1 MTTEK
6 FWQLIEQSRAA
17 GDQLAAL
24 EAAVAA
30 LPPREM
36 VAFEGL
42 CWDMLSLSYHR
53 SVWAVAAIIQP
64 GCGDGAFEAVR
75 AWMVLQG
82 QEFFEQATAH
92 PEKIAERV
100 PADVFLLPWEKDGEE
115 LLRLVPRLYLQATGE
130 DLPTLPRKVPYVLK
144 GQRWTEYDLP
154 ELYPAVWRK
163 YRKEG

>member
-1 MTTEK
+1 MTTEH

-36 VAFEGL
+36 VAFEGH
-42 CWDMLSLSYHR
+42 CWDMLSLSYYR
-53 SVWAVAAIIQP
+53 LLWAVAAIIQP
-64 GCGDGAFEAVR
+64 GCGDSAFEAVR

-82 QEFFEQATAH
+82 REFFEQATAH
-92 PEKIAERV
+92 PEKIAECV
-100 PADVFLLPWEKDGEE
+100 PADVFPLPWEKDGEE
-115 LLRLVPRLYLQATGE
+115 LLRLVPRLYHQATGE

-154 ELYPAVWRK
+154 ELYPAVWQK
-163 YRKEG
+163 YRKEE